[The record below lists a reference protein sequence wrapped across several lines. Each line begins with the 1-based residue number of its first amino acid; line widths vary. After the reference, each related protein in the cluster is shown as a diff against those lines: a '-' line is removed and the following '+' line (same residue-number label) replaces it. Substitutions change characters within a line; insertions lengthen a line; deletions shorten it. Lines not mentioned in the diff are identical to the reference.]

1 MIGISEQEQIP
12 LKTCFGKITEN
23 FQSDERYAYPD
34 AGILKNS
41 NQTTP
46 FTKANFNQNAKS
58 TGQKENTRNSKILK
72 SQIMES
78 HLYLA
83 SFSTKI
89 MYAQSELNEI
99 FKLLIGKDCQPGIQ
113 HPAK

>member
-23 FQSDERYAYPD
+23 FQSDERYAYSD
-34 AGILKNS
+34 SGILKNS

-58 TGQKENTRNSKILK
+58 TGQKENLETAK
-72 SQIMES
+72 
-78 HLYLA
+78 
-83 SFSTKI
+83 FS
-89 MYAQSELNEI
+89 N
-99 FKLLIGKDCQPGIQ
+99 
-113 HPAK
+113 HR